1 MLVAAA
7 TIFCAAKGVNNSNN
21 VTTPIQQQLLYIY
34 ILAIS
39 FEAIVTMPTEEAD
52 SSEDDSSVVLEGGRH
67 MFWHDFSFCYSYVGW
82 FLIDLGQVV
91 NTILPK

>member
-1 MLVAAA
+1 MAMPTMLVAAA
-7 TIFCAAKGVNNSNN
+7 TIFCAAKGDNNSNN
-21 VTTPIQQQLLYIY
+21 ATTPIY

-67 MFWHDFSFCYSYVGW
+67 MF
-82 FLIDLGQVV
+82 
-91 NTILPK
+91 

>member
-1 MLVAAA
+1 
-7 TIFCAAKGVNNSNN
+7 
-21 VTTPIQQQLLYIY
+21 
-34 ILAIS
+34 
-39 FEAIVTMPTEEAD
+39 MPTEEAD